1 MLTIAAARELAPAGI
16 RVNAVAP
23 GTTDTQLV
31 RSVLDDPEVLAAQA
45 AERIPLGRLGDVTDI
60 AAAVNFL
67 SSPEA
72 SYITGHVLVVDGGWL
87 T

>member
-1 MLTIAAARELAPAGI
+1 MLTLAAARELAGSGV

-23 GTTDTQLV
+23 GTVDTDLTQSL
-31 RSVLDDPEVLAAQA
+31 SSDPEALHGLAQSH
-45 AERIPLGRLGDVTDI
+45 IPLGRLGLPEEI
-60 AAAVNFL
+60 AAAVDFL
-67 SSPEA
+67 SSDDA